1 MPDDIIKIGQEAEE
15 ITLGDI
21 RDYSIKYPVE
31 WGLITNWELFE
42 DLMEHILFNLMK
54 GKHEHTPVLLTEVPL
69 NPRVSREK
77 CVQVG
82 WFFSWGTQGSTIHD

>member
-1 MPDDIIKIGQEAEE
+1 MPNDIIKVGQEAEE

-42 DLMEHILFNLMK
+42 DLMEHTLFDLLK
-54 GKHEHTPVLLTEVPL
+54 GKHKDSPLLLTEVPL
-69 NPRVSREK
+69 NPRANREK
-77 CVQVG
+77 YVQDG
-82 WFFSWGTQGSTIHD
+82 WFVFWRTQDSYW

>member
-1 MPDDIIKIGQEAEE
+1 MPNDVIKIGQEAEE

-42 DLMEHILFNLMK
+42 DLMEHTLFDLLK
-54 GKHEHTPVLLTEVPL
+54 GKHEDSPLLLTEVPL
-69 NPRVSREK
+69 NPRANRER
-77 CVQVG
+77 CVQVC
-82 WFFSWGTQGSTIHD
+82 WFVRLLKILTPSD

>member
-82 WFFSWGTQGSTIHD
+82 GSQSLLLLTIHVAY